1 MRQYDYTDPEPWAA
15 NTTVSSVSL
24 VVETSEAKIT
34 FSIPKVFYEIGD
46 TIEVRTKISNT
57 GRDVLLVIDTTHF
70 TPRAGAIPEH
80 GLIFA
85 GLSIEWDAHRLLIQ
99 KLMKLNRRE
108 SVTYLSHLVID
119 SSILEG
125 QYKRYEIE
133 CTAICWIYDSDL
145 EYLVQE
151 DRDVLEITGFK
162 DAHILEN
169 NTRRFGPFTLEV
181 DISR

>member
-1 MRQYDYTDPEPWAA
+1 MRQYDFTDPEPWAA

-34 FSIPKVFYEIGD
+34 FSIPNVFYEIGD

-70 TPRAGAIPEH
+70 APMASIMPED

-85 GLSIEWDAHRLLIQ
+85 GLSIEWNAHRLLIQ
-99 KLMKLNRRE
+99 KLMKLNRKE
-108 SVTYLSHLVID
+108 SVTYLSHLVLD

-125 QYKRYEIE
+125 RYKRYEIE
-133 CTAICWIYDSDL
+133 CTAICWIYDADL
-145 EYLVQE
+145 DYLTHG
-151 DRDVLEITGFK
+151 DSDVLEITGFR

-181 DISR
+181 DISK